1 VSALRSMPE
10 PHFLTTTQDDDDDDT
25 FGTTFSDTASQHA
38 KPLLRECARGVGGGG
53 GVRTNWKHGVAADSV
68 AQHA

>member
-10 PHFLTTTQDDDDDDT
+10 PHFLKTMQDDDDDT

-38 KPLLRECARGVGGGG
+38 KPLLRENARGVGRG
-53 GVRTNWKHGVAADSV
+53 GVLTYGNHGVAAVSV

>member
-1 VSALRSMPE
+1 MSALRSMPE

-53 GVRTNWKHGVAADSV
+53 GVRTYGNHGVAAVSV

>member
-1 VSALRSMPE
+1 MSALRSMPE

-38 KPLLRECARGVGGGG
+38 KPLLRENARGVGRG
-53 GVRTNWKHGVAADSV
+53 GVLTYGNHGVAAVSV